1 MRPDITIVLN
11 RRIARAARAALLAAA
26 AVLAGAGAAGA
37 DCTALIERFDAAVA
51 ARQVAEA
58 KAIEAQV
65 AVDAECA
72 RDIVKVRRGRAGLQ
86 LRLAQ
91 ALLGQGP
98 AGTAAEQLLAEASEM
113 LWQAGKALGDLR
125 LSQRRY
131 ADATISFEDALET
144 MKNRGKT
151 PQEPDPAIVAQIFES
166 ATRARL
172 LAAGPEG
179 RAAVY
184 VPAAKDHRDGSVGG
198 SFSKDIRGF
207 RPKVVPLPIQFETAS
222 AKLSAVGESA
232 AAELLAAL
240 RQQQP
245 PRLTLV
251 GHADERGGEAYNLD
265 LSERR
270 VKAVRAFLM
279 EQGITAEITAIG
291 RGKSE
296 PLQSPSL
303 SGLSREE
310 KWALDRRVEW
320 RRE

>member
-1 MRPDITIVLN
+1 MRPDITIVLH
-11 RRIARAARAALLAAA
+11 RRIARATRVAVLAAVA
-26 AVLAGAGAAGA
+26 AGAGAGAAPA
-37 DCTALIERFDAAVA
+37 DCPELIERFNAAVA
-51 ARQVAEA
+51 ARQVAET
-58 KAIEAQV
+58 KSIEAQIAAD
-65 AVDAECA
+65 AVCGS
-72 RDIVKVRRGRAGLQ
+72 RIVEVRRRRAGLQ
-86 LRLAQ
+86 LSLAQ

-98 AGTAAEQLLAEASEM
+98 PGTAVEQLLAEASEM

-131 ADATISFEDALET
+131 ADATITFEDALET
-144 MKNRGKT
+144 IKNRGKT
-151 PQEPDPAIVAQIFES
+151 PQEPDRAIVTQIFES

-172 LAAGPEG
+172 LAAGPES
-179 RAAVY
+179 RAVY
-184 VPAAKDHRDGSVGG
+184 VPAAKDHRDGSMGG
-198 SFSKDIRGF
+198 SFSENIRGF

-245 PRLTLV
+245 AQLTLV

-291 RGKSE
+291 KGKSE